1 VPGIEIKGVKRTRF
15 QLCRRLVDGK
25 PAGYLRPRFLLA
37 LILLVI
43 TMSTIA
49 EADCWEDSLKRMDRD
64 ILVMG
69 SEAVY
74 QVVPEDEMTSVFWLP
89 PAHTTVCDSIVDV
102 GGIPMLYYQL
112 RNWDGAVTVWATR
125 ER

>member
-1 VPGIEIKGVKRTRF
+1 MVMKDIEF
-15 QLCRRLVDGK
+15 QSSQQLVDGK
-25 PAGYLRPRFLLA
+25 PTSYPRARFLLVI
-37 LILLVI
+37 ILLVI
-43 TMSTIA
+43 TMSTAA
-49 EADCWEDSLKRMDRD
+49 EADCWEDSLKQVDRD

-74 QVVPEDEMTSVFWLP
+74 QVVPEDELISVFWLP
-89 PAHTTVCDSIVDV
+89 PAHITICDSIVDV

>member
-1 VPGIEIKGVKRTRF
+1 MIVKRTRF
-15 QLCRRLVDGK
+15 QPCRRLVDGK
-25 PAGYLRPRFLLA
+25 PACYERPRFLLA

-49 EADCWEDSLKRMDRD
+49 EADCWEDSLKQVDGD

-89 PAHTTVCDSIVDV
+89 PAHITVCDSIVDV
-102 GGIPMLYYQL
+102 GGIAMLYYQL
-112 RNWDGAVTVWATR
+112 RNRDGAVTVRATR